1 VKHSKI
7 TDHMDFKQSMWF
19 Y

>member
-7 TDHMDFKQSMWF
+7 TDYMDFKQSMWF